1 MVKKIIILLAFAAIF
16 TSCAKECPEC
26 TQQKKNYCE
35 QLKLSNCNGVGLT
48 QYIDE
53 MIRLCG
59 QDDANNYVHQ
69 ALLDCQSGKL
79 ICPECTK

>member
-1 MVKKIIILLAFAAIF
+1 MIRKIIVFLAIVAVLAG
-16 TSCAKECPEC
+16 CGKECPEC

-35 QLKLSNCNGVGLT
+35 QLKASNCNGVGLT

-69 ALLDCQSGKL
+69 ALQDCQNNKL
-79 ICPECTK
+79 VCPECTK

>member
-1 MVKKIIILLAFAAIF
+1 MVKKFIILIAFVAIF
-16 TSCAKECPEC
+16 TACNKQCPEC
-26 TQQKKNYCE
+26 TQQKVNYCE
-35 QLKLSNCNGVGLT
+35 QLKQSNCNGVGLT

-69 ALLDCQSGKL
+69 ALVDCQNNKL
-79 ICPECTK
+79 VCPECTK